1 MFWDTGGAASKSNFA
16 GYAAITFMNILVA
29 PAVNIFAIISGYVG
43 FSEAENTTKR
53 YARFLEIWCQVVFFC
68 IVIQFAA
75 ILLKIDT
82 FSITKIIKC
91 FLPITFNAYWY
102 VRAYF
107 ATVLIA
113 PLINAAVASIGK
125 QKLLSISFVLFLCF
139 VFYGKC
145 ISSVNDVFTF
155 EGGYSFAWVAYLFFV
170 GASLRKTN
178 FCMEKKKLV
187 FAFVIST
194 MFVLGWMLCF
204 YARTNATDGYYAR
217 YWISYTSPMIFM
229 NALCMVQLF
238 TRISVPDCLKTIST
252 QIGQIAFDIYLVHM
266 NPIVYDKFWMGK
278 PFAFLNEKTLVTQL
292 LMFVVLGGAVF
303 IISGAIGLLRLKLFQ
318 VFKMKLL
325 CERLCVFASRKIC
338 RMEAQKDHQ
347 SEL

>member
-1 MFWDTGGAASKSNFA
+1 MLSKAKGVEYDRKNTWYRCTQNCVHVYGCYDSCSGIRGGAASKSNFA

-53 YARFLEIWCQVVFFC
+53 YARFLEIWCQVVFYC

-139 VFYGKC
+139 VF
-145 ISSVNDVFTF
+145 
-155 EGGYSFAWVAYLFFV
+155 
-170 GASLRKTN
+170 
-178 FCMEKKKLV
+178 ME
-187 FAFVIST
+187 
-194 MFVLGWMLCF
+194 
-204 YARTNATDGYYAR
+204 
-217 YWISYTSPMIFM
+217 
-229 NALCMVQLF
+229 NAL
-238 TRISVPDCLKTIST
+238 
-252 QIGQIAFDIYLVHM
+252 
-266 NPIVYDKFWMGK
+266 
-278 PFAFLNEKTLVTQL
+278 
-292 LMFVVLGGAVF
+292 AV
-303 IISGAIGLLRLKLFQ
+303 
-318 VFKMKLL
+318 
-325 CERLCVFASRKIC
+325 
-338 RMEAQKDHQ
+338 
-347 SEL
+347 